1 MRHLQRHPQRRQ
13 AGLLRYHTGPA
24 YQRGRGLGSFLGGL
38 FRKVMPLAKN
48 VAGKAVSGLKRMAQS
63 DIAKDLGKQLV
74 ESSVQGLADVV
85 SGEDAKDVMQSKVH
99 QAKQD
104 IAEALRQSVK
114 RPPKRT
120 HLTREPIMRTP
131 RKKGKLK
138 RNAQRTQR
146 RQKQW
151 VDMSD
156 ED

>member
-1 MRHLQRHPQRRQ
+1 MRHLQRHPPRRQ

-24 YQRGRGLGSFLGGL
+24 YQRGRGLGSFLGSL
-38 FRKVMPLAKN
+38 FRRVMPMAKT
-48 VAGKAVSGLKRMAQS
+48 VAGKAMSGLKKVAQS
-63 DIAKDLGKQLV
+63 DITKDLGKQLV

-85 SGEDAKDVMQSKVH
+85 SGEDAKEVMQSKVH

-104 IAEALRQSVK
+104 IAQALRQSVS

-120 HLTREPIMRTP
+120 HLTREPIMQTP
-131 RKKGKLK
+131 RKKGKRKKNPQRSK
-138 RNAQRTQR
+138 RRP
-146 RQKQW
+146 KQW